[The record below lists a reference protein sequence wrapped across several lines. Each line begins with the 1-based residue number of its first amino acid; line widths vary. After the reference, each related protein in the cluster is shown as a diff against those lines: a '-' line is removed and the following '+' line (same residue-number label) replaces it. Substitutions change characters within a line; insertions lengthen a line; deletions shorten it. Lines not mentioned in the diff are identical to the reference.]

1 MWCENEADS
10 SFCYRLRCSCDWEDR
25 LLARGHWSCLQK
37 MSSSCQHPG
46 SLEEWG
52 PRHGPC
58 QWSGHGMSRISDD
71 CTRCWPLAIPDVGLF
86 AIYIASLHPSPR
98 RPPTHRPRRCPARP
112 RPPHQR
118 RHQRC
123 PEAHQRHCRT
133 SPHYPPGV
141 NKKWRV
147 SSATL
152 CLNDHRFWCCHLG
165 EVMHPSKFENC
176 GHAVE
181 EAADD
186 EPVQGRGIMNL
197 NRRGCYRSL
206 MTKT

>member
-1 MWCENEADS
+1 MQLWLRGSITGPRSLIMSPENVLFLSASRKLGGVRS
-10 SFCYRLRCSCDWEDR
+10 SPWSLSVIRSWDVTYLWWLYT
-25 LLARGHWSCLQK
+25 LLAT
-37 MSSSCQHPG
+37 
-46 SLEEWG
+46 
-52 PRHGPC
+52 RHS
-58 QWSGHGMSRISDD
+58 W
-71 CTRCWPLAIPDVGLF
+71 CWIVCN
-86 AIYIASLHPSPR
+86 LHRLITPSPR
-98 RPPTHRPRRCPARP
+98 RPPTHRPRHCPARP

>member
-1 MWCENEADS
+1 MKQTVPFVIDWDAVVIERIYYWPEVVDHVSRKCPLPVSIPEAWRS
-10 SFCYRLRCSCDWEDR
+10 EV
-25 LLARGHWSCLQK
+25 LAMVLVSDQVMGCHVSLMTVHVVGHSPFL
-37 MSSSCQHPG
+37 M
-46 SLEEWG
+46 L
-52 PRHGPC
+52 
-58 QWSGHGMSRISDD
+58 
-71 CTRCWPLAIPDVGLF
+71 DVGLF
-86 AIYIASLHPSPR
+86 AIYTASLHPSPR
-98 RPPTHRPRRCPARP
+98 RPPTHRPRHCPARP

-118 RHQRC
+118 RPQRC